1 MTDRELEN
9 GTYSINPKII
19 NYVKTQLIKYPTED
33 GIKRAKNIIKNNG
46 RLSGFEL
53 KRLKNFFDTFNSGTE
68 SRIKYELAGGDLM
81 KQEVE
86 HLLNSNRVANDQS
99 KKVKQMYSVDPM
111 LGTKPTQTPRLNEDE
126 KKKEL
131 TKNAVAVIVDDDNK
145 ILLLKRGNKAP
156 WQPLKWSLVG
166 GAINKDETP
175 KQAIEREI
183 LEETGLEI
191 EKFIKTFDIQRNP
204 DSIEH
209 IFACRYNGDPTDIKL
224 NGENSNY
231 GWYDI
236 DEMAYLEIVPNLI
249 EYITLAFTGKEYED

>member
-9 GTYSINPKII
+9 GTYSINPEII

-33 GIKRAKNIIKNNG
+33 GIKRAKNIIKNDG

-53 KRLKNFFDTFNSGTE
+53 KRLKNFFDTFNSETE

-99 KKVKQMYSVDPM
+99 KKVKQTYNVDPN
-111 LGTKPTQTPRLNEDE
+111 LGTKPYQTPQLNED
-126 KKKEL
+126 KKEL
-131 TKNAVAVIVDDDNK
+131 KKNAVAVIVDNDNK

-156 WQPLKWSLVG
+156 WMPSKWSLVG

-175 KQAIEREI
+175 KQAVEREI

-191 EKFIKTFDIQRNP
+191 KKFIKTFDIKRNV
-204 DSIEH
+204 DSIEYV
-209 IFACRYNGDPTDIKL
+209 FACRYEGEPTDIKL
-224 NGENSNY
+224 NEENANY
-231 GWYDI
+231 GWYDV
-236 DEMAYLEIVPNLI
+236 DEMKFLDIVPNLI
-249 EYITLAFTGKEYED
+249 EYIILSFTEY